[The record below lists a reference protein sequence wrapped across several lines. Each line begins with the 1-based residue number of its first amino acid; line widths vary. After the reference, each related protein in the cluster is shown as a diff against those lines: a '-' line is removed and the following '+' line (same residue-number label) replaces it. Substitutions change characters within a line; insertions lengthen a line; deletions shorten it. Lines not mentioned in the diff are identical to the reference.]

1 MAYQYNLSDF
11 SNKLLDRIGEIYYG
25 SIGEELPANFD
36 TIKQNFKQGNIINSY
51 EEKLKS
57 ERGNLGYYDV
67 SISEIVNDFLKYLGS
82 RDHWEIIREGNSL
95 KLKKIGRPGL
105 YILYSPQTIKE
116 KTVSLFSS
124 LSRGSSPRGS
134 DSSRSTTPVSFYS
147 PFITP
152 SSSPRGDYSDSSQ
165 VTTSSSS
172 PSGQEV
178 SLDDFLKNNNNSNKG
193 GKKRSKRRRS
203 KRRKSKRRKSR
214 KGKSKRRK

>member
-1 MAYQYNLSDF
+1 MPYQYNLSDF

-36 TIKQNFKQGNIINSY
+36 TIKQNFEKGNIINSY
-51 EEKLKS
+51 EKKLESEK
-57 ERGNLGYYDV
+57 GNLGYYDV

-105 YILYSPQTIKE
+105 YTLYSSPISFSE
-116 KTVSLFSS
+116 NAVSLWSS
-124 LSRGSSPRGS
+124 LSIGS

-147 PFITP
+147 PYITP
-152 SSSPRGDYSDSSQ
+152 SSSSRGSSSDSSQ
-165 VTTSSSS
+165 VTTPSSSS
-172 PSGQEV
+172 SGKEG
-178 SLDDFLKNNNNSNKG
+178 SLDDFLKNSNNSNKG

-203 KRRKSKRRKSR
+203 KRRKSR